1 MSNLN
6 RIILVGTVAQKPET
20 RFGTDTGTSMSKF
33 TIQVERPARQD
44 GTVEY
49 DHMPVVAFGK
59 SADYAAERVVANSTI
74 IVEGRIQVRSTETA
88 GQRTWITEIMAS
100 SIKTLG
106 AAASAAQAPSTGAA
120 QIASAPVTA
129 DNPFDAAFTEDDV
142 PF

>member
-33 TIQVERPARQD
+33 TLQVERPARQD

-74 IVEGRIQVRSTETA
+74 IVEGRIQVRSIENA

-106 AAASAAQAPSTGAA
+106 GTSVGIAQTVA
-120 QIASAPVTA
+120 APVAAVAPATA
-129 DNPFDAAFTEDDV
+129 ENPFDAASFTEDDV